1 MILPNSRGSDD
12 DINKIPIDNLYF
24 KYNKQT
30 ELVEIFSGVNNKKV
44 EIECLGSL
52 VDYMLPNSVRMLLNS
67 VVPRLDTDFVNLW
80 EHEGSGDSFVI
91 DHIPSIRLGDIIIS
105 REKWLV
111 NTAFFKRSLSAAK
124 DAKNL

>member
-1 MILPNSRGSDD
+1 MIYD
-12 DINKIPIDNLYF
+12 
-24 KYNKQT
+24 NKQT

-67 VVPRLDTDFVNLW
+67 VVPRLDTDFINLW

-91 DHIPSIRLGDIIIS
+91 DHIRI
-105 REKWLV
+105 
-111 NTAFFKRSLSAAK
+111 
-124 DAKNL
+124 